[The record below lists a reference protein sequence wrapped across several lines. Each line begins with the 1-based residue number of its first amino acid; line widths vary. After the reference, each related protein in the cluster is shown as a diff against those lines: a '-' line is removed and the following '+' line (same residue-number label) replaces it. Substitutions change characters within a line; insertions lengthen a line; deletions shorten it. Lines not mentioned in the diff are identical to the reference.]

1 MRSIRWWWRRDIGSK
16 KESLAARCDAF
27 VVETNVH
34 YPTDINLLL
43 DAVRKVITLT
53 ADYAGM
59 TGLGGWRQS
68 VYHCRQVKR
77 AHRQVQ
83 KMKRSSS
90 KDPAKKGK
98 RLSLIIQAHR
108 DYVGLA
114 RRMVAK
120 GEMALAATVFD
131 PD

>member
-1 MRSIRWWWRRDIGSK
+1 MQHTMNFRGRSGNVTFVII
-16 KESLAARCDAF
+16 SL
-27 VVETNVH
+27 VETNVH

-77 AHRQVQ
+77 AHR
-83 KMKRSSS
+83 
-90 KDPAKKGK
+90 
-98 RLSLIIQAHR
+98 
-108 DYVGLA
+108 
-114 RRMVAK
+114 
-120 GEMALAATVFD
+120 
-131 PD
+131 